1 MLTGADSA
9 TSPIQTEVL
18 IGLDEFN
25 DIIINSNEFPVIRG
39 GWTDR
44 AQNTYSTVIS
54 TTELSPINIEIKTV
68 KSKRNKIKLL

>member
-1 MLTGADSA
+1 M
-9 TSPIQTEVL
+9 
-18 IGLDEFN
+18 GLDEFN
-25 DIIINSNEFPVIRG
+25 DIIINSNQFPVIRG

-44 AQNTYSTVIS
+44 AQNFYSEVIS